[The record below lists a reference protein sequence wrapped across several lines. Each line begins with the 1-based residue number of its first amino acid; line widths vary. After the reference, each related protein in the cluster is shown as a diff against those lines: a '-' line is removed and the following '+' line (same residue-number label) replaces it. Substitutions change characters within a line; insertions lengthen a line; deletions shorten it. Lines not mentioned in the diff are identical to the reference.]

1 MPREVIRF
9 VLMWKGVPE
18 GWLNGVVS
26 LCKCCKIAVSVDGEL
41 SSLFSVKVGVH
52 QGSSQSPLLFIIE
65 RCSSST
71 SSSLLFVCFLVSL
84 YLFRL
89 SQNYFVLSHSQRS

>member
-26 LCKCCKIAVSVDGEL
+26 LCKCCKTAVSVDGEL

-52 QGSSQSPLLFIIE
+52 QGSTQSPLLFVIVIDVLTE
-65 RCSSST
+65 YLKDAPR
-71 SSSLLFVCFLVSL
+71 LHLPLFFLSVF
-84 YLFRL
+84 LFI
-89 SQNYFVLSHSQRS
+89 N

>member
-26 LCKCCKIAVSVDGEL
+26 LCKYCKTAVSVDGEL
-41 SSLFSVKVGVH
+41 SSLFSVKVAAH
-52 QGSSQSPLLFIIE
+52 QGSTLSPLLFIIVIVVLTE
-65 RCSSST
+65 DLKDAALVH
-71 SSSLLFVCFLVSL
+71 LLFFLSVF
-84 YLFRL
+84 LFI
-89 SQNYFVLSHSQRS
+89 N

>member
-26 LCKCCKIAVSVDGEL
+26 LCKCCKTAVSVDGEL

-52 QGSSQSPLLFIIE
+52 QGSTQSPLLFIIVIDVLTIFE

-71 SSSLLFVCFLVSL
+71 SSSLLFICFLV
-84 YLFRL
+84 Y
-89 SQNYFVLSHSQRS
+89 

>member
-1 MPREVIRF
+1 
-9 VLMWKGVPE
+9 MWKGVPE

-26 LCKCCKIAVSVDGEL
+26 LCKCCKTAVSVDGEL

-52 QGSSQSPLLFIIE
+52 EGSTQSPLLFIIVIDVLTISE

-71 SSSLLFVCFLVSL
+71 SSSLLFICFLV
-84 YLFRL
+84 Y
-89 SQNYFVLSHSQRS
+89 

>member
-18 GWLNGVVS
+18 GWLNGVVC
-26 LCKCCKIAVSVDGEL
+26 LCKCCKTAVSVDGEL

-52 QGSSQSPLLFIIE
+52 QGSTQSPLLLIIVIDVLTE
-65 RCSSST
+65 YLKDAPCLHL
-71 SSSLLFVCFLVSL
+71 LLFFLSVF
-84 YLFRL
+84 LFI
-89 SQNYFVLSHSQRS
+89 N

>member
-1 MPREVIRF
+1 
-9 VLMWKGVPE
+9 MWKGVPE

-52 QGSSQSPLLFIIE
+52 QGSTQSPLLFIIVIDVLTE
-65 RCSSST
+65 YLKDAPCLH
-71 SSSLLFVCFLVSL
+71 LLFFLSVF
-84 YLFRL
+84 LFI
-89 SQNYFVLSHSQRS
+89 N

>member
-26 LCKCCKIAVSVDGEL
+26 LCKCCKTAVSVDGEL

-52 QGSSQSPLLFIIE
+52 
-65 RCSSST
+65 
-71 SSSLLFVCFLVSL
+71 
-84 YLFRL
+84 
-89 SQNYFVLSHSQRS
+89 

>member
-9 VLMWKGVPE
+9 VLRWKGVPE

-26 LCKCCKIAVSVDGEL
+26 LCKCCKTTVSVDGEL

-52 QGSSQSPLLFIIE
+52 QGSTHQSPLLFIIVIDVLTE
-65 RCSSST
+65 YLKDARRLHL
-71 SSSLLFVCFLVSL
+71 LLFFLSVF
-84 YLFRL
+84 LFI
-89 SQNYFVLSHSQRS
+89 N

>member
-1 MPREVIRF
+1 
-9 VLMWKGVPE
+9 MWKGVPE

-26 LCKCCKIAVSVDGEL
+26 LCKCCKTAVSVDGEL

-52 QGSSQSPLLFIIE
+52 QGSTQSPLLFIIVIDVLTIFE

-71 SSSLLFVCFLVSL
+71 SSSLLFICFLV
-84 YLFRL
+84 Y
-89 SQNYFVLSHSQRS
+89 